1 MSLPNTITVGL
12 KDHSMMLVD
21 CEAHQLPEL
30 RDYFSFYVPG
40 YKFMPM
46 YKSRKWDG
54 KIKLFNQVTRE
65 LNVGLYDHL
74 KKFCSDRMYP
84 MQLQETAYGHPAQT
98 NHVQHQNLVKFQ
110 SELNLPFELRDYQY
124 DAVTHGIEKKRAILL
139 SPTGSGKSFIIYNL
153 LRWYIENYDRQVLI
167 VVPTTSLVE
176 QMHKDFAD
184 YGFDP
189 DLVHKIYSGKD
200 KTTSSP
206 NTQPKFSYHSFGNL

>member
-65 LNVGLYDHL
+65 LNVGLYDH
-74 KKFCSDRMYP
+74 
-84 MQLQETAYGHPAQT
+84 H
-98 NHVQHQNLVKFQ
+98 
-110 SELNLPFELRDYQY
+110 
-124 DAVTHGIEKKRAILL
+124 
-139 SPTGSGKSFIIYNL
+139 
-153 LRWYIENYDRQVLI
+153 
-167 VVPTTSLVE
+167 SLVMITNSKASYKE
-176 QMHKDFAD
+176 VLDFKNIISKTI
-184 YGFDP
+184 FNN
-189 DLVHKIYSGKD
+189 YSIHLD
-200 KTTSSP
+200 VEPTIIT
-206 NTQPKFSYHSFGNL
+206 